1 MISIDFDGK
10 TLATIAARS
19 ADSSTRSHL
28 YLRAGPTLGVAAL
41 TSLTKPLARRNILL
55 SVWHG
60 AHAMCPRRERYASA
74 RRRELCVTPHGA
86 SESATCLFTPFTS
99 PIEKNTTSVVSAEN
113 ASCLATAI
121 ITKREI
127 DFEARS
133 GFGVRRPL
141 RFLAHKLD
149 LNEKQI
155 TELARI
161 LDELKTER
169 AQAEVDDRRALAEFS
184 DAVAGEAFD
193 SSKAS
198 SAGERRVQSA
208 AKVRDTLM
216 NALQQIH
223 ALLSPEQRQRLAYL
237 IRTGVLAV

>member
-1 MISIDFDGK
+1 MGLR
-10 TLATIAARS
+10 LA
-19 ADSSTRSHL
+19 
-28 YLRAGPTLGVAAL
+28 
-41 TSLTKPLARRNILL
+41 SLTKPFPRRTIHV

-74 RRRELCVTPHGA
+74 RRRESCVTPHGA
-86 SESATCLFTPFTS
+86 SEHATSLFTPFTI
-99 PIEKNTTSVVSAEN
+99 PIEKNTTRPDERAVGAEDV
-113 ASCLATAI
+113 SCLATAHDEGD
-121 ITKREI
+121 R
-127 DFEARS
+127 FEVRS

-161 LDELKTER
+161 LGELKTER

-198 SAGERRVQSA
+198 SAGERRVQST
-208 AKVRDTLM
+208 AKVRDTLI

-223 ALLSPEQRQRLAYL
+223 ALLTPEQRQRLAYM